1 MYFQGVNI
9 GYYVVAAIVGLIV
22 GEFVSW
28 MNKRLPEYKKV
39 FSLDLFKEYK
49 ENFTPNYI
57 LMIITSVI
65 YVLLVYKFGI
75 KTTLW
80 RI

>member
-28 MNKRLPEYKKV
+28 MNKRLPEYKICWIYLKNIKKT
-39 FSLDLFKEYK
+39 LHL
-49 ENFTPNYI
+49 
-57 LMIITSVI
+57 II
-65 YVLLVYKFGI
+65 F
-75 KTTLW
+75 
-80 RI
+80 